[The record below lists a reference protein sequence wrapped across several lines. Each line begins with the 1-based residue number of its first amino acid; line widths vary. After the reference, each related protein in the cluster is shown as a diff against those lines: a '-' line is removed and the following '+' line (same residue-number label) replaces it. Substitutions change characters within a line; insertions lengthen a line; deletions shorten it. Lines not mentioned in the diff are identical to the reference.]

1 MVSYYPLL
9 TDSQASLRYKSSHVG
24 RKPQVVSTLNAN
36 PNVKSLWRNFAFVF
50 QRHTFMWQ
58 AFIVF
63 LCFASFHAIY
73 DPWLI
78 IYRSNNTHRTYEAAM
93 TKERAHKKKL
103 RELEKAE
110 EEE

>member
-1 MVSYYPLL
+1 
-9 TDSQASLRYKSSHVG
+9 
-24 RKPQVVSTLNAN
+24 
-36 PNVKSLWRNFAFVF
+36 
-50 QRHTFMWQ
+50 MWQ

-73 DPWLI
+73 DPWLT

-93 TKERAHKKKL
+93 AKEKAHKKKL
-103 RELEKAE
+103 KELEKAE